1 MSSKLVSA
9 GRENSQSDLVFGK
22 MYSLSAWYA
31 AFIYSPTLYWIV
43 KMHAVIS
50 GCQPHCIKPILPLYV
65 YLVLFLLVVLNC
77 HCQVSALVGH
87 FPFSTMV
94 VAQQEVPA
102 EREKTATG
110 PLLLHCLSP
119 PALSWLLEKT
129 VPRVCAIRRGH
140 LHCHCGPLPVV
151 VPEMRSTGERNQQ
164 MIFCLEFF
172 LLPSTGVRHGW

>member
-1 MSSKLVSA
+1 MQFSQLGRMSSKLVSA

-50 GCQPHCIKPILPLYV
+50 GCQPHCIKLILPLYV

-119 PALSWLLEKT
+119 PSSELAIGEDCAQN
-129 VPRVCAIRRGH
+129 VCHQERSST
-140 LHCHCGPLPVV
+140 LPLWAPACCC
-151 VPEMRSTGERNQQ
+151 T
-164 MIFCLEFF
+164 
-172 LLPSTGVRHGW
+172 